1 MMMGKDLTWYNLPKV
16 KQLLIILET
25 ETEVGAG
32 EWVQVLGEHNLSM
45 AQEIKVVDIAKA
57 VKI

>member
-16 KQLLIILET
+16 KELLIILET

-45 AQEIKVVDIAKA
+45 AQDDF
-57 VKI
+57 

>member
-16 KQLLIILET
+16 KELLIIL
-25 ETEVGAG
+25 EVGAG

-45 AQEIKVVDIAKA
+45 AQDDF
-57 VKI
+57 

>member
-16 KQLLIILET
+16 KELLIILET

-32 EWVQVLGEHNLSM
+32 EWVQVLREHDLSM
-45 AQEIKVVDIAKA
+45 AQDIF
-57 VKI
+57 